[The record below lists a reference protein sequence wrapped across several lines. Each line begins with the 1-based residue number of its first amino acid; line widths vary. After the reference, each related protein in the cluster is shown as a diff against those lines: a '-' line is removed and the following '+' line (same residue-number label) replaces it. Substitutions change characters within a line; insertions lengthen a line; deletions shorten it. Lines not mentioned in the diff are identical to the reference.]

1 MKVDR
6 KELANMLGIKS
17 EGLKTI
23 EKRHQLEER
32 LDNIGYKLIEKEKLS
47 RNVYYI
53 IETINVNKELISSMC
68 KYVFEANKSNEFIDY
83 FIERT
88 GKSKADVV
96 ASTGYISEKIN
107 VNTSTVRRW
116 DLKLLDKK
124 IISNDGFFYFKLNKE
139 NHIIEEVSKEEYN
152 SYWKR
157 REDLKQ
163 YDKLYNRYVKGE
175 ITFNEA
181 LRISNDATALR
192 IELGEKYLY
201 KTKRYKL
208 NQNNALYID
217 FIKLINE

>member
-47 RNVYYI
+47 RKVYYI
-53 IETINVNKELISSMC
+53 IETINVNRELISSMC

-83 FIERT
+83 FIERM

-116 DLKLLDKK
+116 DLKKLLDKK

-139 NHIIEEVSKEEYN
+139 NHVIEEVSKEEYN

-163 YDKLYNRYVKGE
+163 YDKLYNRYIKGE
-175 ITFNEA
+175 IIFN
-181 LRISNDATALR
+181 
-192 IELGEKYLY
+192 
-201 KTKRYKL
+201 
-208 NQNNALYID
+208 
-217 FIKLINE
+217 